1 MRRGIARS
9 ILCLIAA
16 LGATTPVRAQ
26 PVTVPDTWGGD
37 FWSRPRLTGSWG
49 GLRDEMGKK
58 GVVLDLDLL
67 LMPQGVLSGGRD
79 TDAGF
84 WGGADYTLNV
94 DTGKLGLWPGGFLR
108 VYAATTFG
116 DSVERDTGALVPVNT
131 AMLFPKF
138 DEPSTSSWL
147 GATLDIQVIEPALT
161 KKLSSSG
168 GSLEDVGTTVV
179 AGLRFYVRF

>member
-1 MRRGIARS
+1 
-9 ILCLIAA
+9 

-37 FWSRPRLTGSWG
+37 LWSRPRLTGSWG

-94 DTGKLGLWPGGFLR
+94 DTGKLGLWEEDAIEL
-108 VYAATTFG
+108 YYNAAIT
-116 DSVERDTGALVPVNT
+116 
-131 AMLFPKF
+131 
-138 DEPSTSSWL
+138 SWL